1 MIGTKK
7 ELSSEQHT
15 LYSELIPEHKKVV
28 DKERHLYEVT
38 PKHKRYRIYIG
49 RFFELKK
56 GLHSVFNELR
66 EAKEYDYLEFMIN
79 SGGGFVHE
87 GMQFFNIIQE
97 KFINRTVTYLDN
109 RGYSM
114 GALLF
119 CMGHKRVIYPYSD
132 LMFHTYSHGSQGKG
146 GEVKTYVDHTSK
158 KLDRF
163 FYDIIVSNGFLSDDE
178 FQKMTIGQD
187 YWMDA
192 KELCKREIATHVI
205 VGGEEITAKEYLR
218 LLKKEKMEKKA
229 QKAEKKEV
237 NLQSEE
243 RSKKTKSKKKSKQ

>member
-1 MIGTKK
+1 MTGAKK

-28 DKERHLYEVT
+28 NKEQHLYEVT

-66 EAKEYDYLEFMIN
+66 EAKENDYLEFMIN

-97 KFINRTVTYLDN
+97 KFCGRAVAYLDN

-119 CMGHKRVIYPYSD
+119 CMADKRVVYPYSD

-146 GEVKTYVDHTSK
+146 SEVKTHVEHTSK
-158 KLDRF
+158 KLERF
-163 FYDIIVSNGFLSDDE
+163 FHDIIVKKGFLSQEE
-178 FQKMTIGQD
+178 FQKMIIGQD

-192 KELCKREIATHVI
+192 KELCKRGIATHVI
-205 VGGEEITAKEYLR
+205 TEGQELTAKQYLKE
-218 LLKKEKMEKKA
+218 LKKEKREKKA
-229 QKAEKKEV
+229 RKA
-237 NLQSEE
+237 
-243 RSKKTKSKKKSKQ
+243 KKKQEKLDNKS

>member
-1 MIGTKK
+1 MTGGKK

-15 LYSELIPEHKKVV
+15 LYSELILEHKRVV
-28 DKERHLYEVT
+28 NKEKNIYEVT
-38 PKHKRYRIYIG
+38 PKHKRYRVYIG

-66 EAKEYDYLEFMIN
+66 EAKEHDYMEFMIN

-97 KFINRTVTYLDN
+97 KFSGRTVAYLDN

-119 CMGHKRVIYPYSD
+119 CMADKRVVYPYSD
-132 LMFHTYSHGSQGKG
+132 LMFHTYSHGSHGKG
-146 GEVKTYVDHTSK
+146 GEVKSHVEHTSS
-158 KLDRF
+158 KLERF
-163 FYDIIVSNGFLSDDE
+163 FYDLIVKKGFLTEEE
-178 FQKMTIGQD
+178 FKKMIIGQD

-192 KELCKREIATHVI
+192 KELCKRGIATDVI
-205 VGGEEITAKEYLR
+205 VGGEELTAKQYLKQLKQEKR
-218 LLKKEKMEKKA
+218 AKKEEKIKKEALLKVEK
-229 QKAEKKEV
+229 
-237 NLQSEE
+237 
-243 RSKKTKSKKKSKQ
+243 KSKKKKK

>member
-1 MIGTKK
+1 MTNAKK

-28 DKERHLYEVT
+28 NKERHLYQIT

-56 GLHSVFNELR
+56 GLHSVFNELK
-66 EAKEYDYLEFMIN
+66 EAKGNDYLEFIIN
-79 SGGGFVHE
+79 SGGGFVQE
-87 GMQFFNIIQE
+87 GMQFYNIIQE
-97 KFINRTVTYLDN
+97 KFTKRTVAYLDN

-119 CMGHKRVIYPYSD
+119 CMAEKRIIYPYSD
-132 LMFHTYSHGSQGKG
+132 LMFHTYSHGSHGKG
-146 GEVKTYVDHTSK
+146 NEVKTHVDHTSK
-158 KLDRF
+158 KLERF
-163 FYDIIVSNGFLSDDE
+163 FYDIIVKKGFLSDEE
-178 FQKMTIGQD
+178 FKKMLIGQD

-205 VGGEEITAKEYLR
+205 IGGEELTAKAYLKA
-218 LLKKEKMEKKA
+218 LKKEKNAKKEKK
-229 QKAEKKEV
+229 KNKKIISNNE
-237 NLQSEE
+237 N
-243 RSKKTKSKKKSKQ
+243 

>member
-1 MIGTKK
+1 MTGAKK

-15 LYSELIPEHKKVV
+15 LYSELISEHKKVV
-28 DKERHLYEVT
+28 NKERRLYEVT

-56 GLHSVFNELR
+56 GLHSVFNELK
-66 EAKEYDYLEFMIN
+66 EAKGHDYLELIIN

-97 KFINRTVTYLDN
+97 KFFNRTTTYLDN

-119 CMGHKRVIYPYSD
+119 CMGNKRVIYPYSD
-132 LMFHTYSHGSQGKG
+132 LMFHTYSHGSHGKG
-146 GEVKTYVDHTSK
+146 GEVKTHVEHTSK
-158 KLDRF
+158 KLERF
-163 FYDIIVSNGFLSDDE
+163 FYDIIVKKGFLSEEE
-178 FQKMTIGQD
+178 FKKMIIGQD

-205 VGGEEITAKEYLR
+205 TKGKELTAREYLKA
-218 LLKKEKMEKKA
+218 LKKEKRDNKEKK
-229 QKAEKKEV
+229 KNKKI
-237 NLQSEE
+237 N
-243 RSKKTKSKKKSKQ
+243 SKNEN

>member
-1 MIGTKK
+1 MMTGAKK

-15 LYSELIPEHKKVV
+15 LYSEQIPENKRVV
-28 DKERHLYEVT
+28 NKEKNLYEVT

-66 EAKEYDYLEFMIN
+66 EAKEHDYMEFMIN

-87 GMQFFNIIQE
+87 GMQFYNIIQE
-97 KFINRTVTYLDN
+97 KFNGRTVAYLDN

-119 CMGHKRVIYPYSD
+119 CMADKRVVYPYSD
-132 LMFHTYSHGSQGKG
+132 LMFHTYSHGSHGKG
-146 GEVKTYVDHTSK
+146 GEVKSHVKHTSA
-158 KLDRF
+158 KLEQF
-163 FYDIIVSNGFLSDDE
+163 FYDLIVKKGFLSEDE
-178 FQKMTIGQD
+178 FKKMIIGQD

-192 KELCKREIATHVI
+192 KELCKRDIATHVI
-205 VGGEEITAKEYLR
+205 IAGKELTAKQYLKELKQEKR
-218 LLKKEKMEKKA
+218 AKKEEKI
-229 QKAEKKEV
+229 KKE
-237 NLQSEE
+237 SEE
-243 RSKKTKSKKKSKQ
+243 KVKSKSKKKK

>member
-1 MIGTKK
+1 MTGAKK

-15 LYSELIPEHKKVV
+15 LYSELISEHKRVV
-28 DKERHLYEVT
+28 NKEKNLYEVT
-38 PKHKRYRIYIG
+38 PKHKKYRVYIG

-66 EAKEYDYLEFMIN
+66 EAKENDYLEFMIN

-97 KFINRTVTYLDN
+97 KFVGRTVAYLDN

-119 CMGHKRVIYPYSD
+119 CMADKRVIYPYSD
-132 LMFHTYSHGSQGKG
+132 LMFHTYSHGSHGKG
-146 GEVKTYVDHTSK
+146 GEVKSHVEHTSK
-158 KLDRF
+158 KLERF
-163 FYDIIVSNGFLSDDE
+163 FYDLIVEKGFLSEEE
-178 FQKMTIGQD
+178 FRKMVIGQD

-192 KELCKREIATHVI
+192 KELCKRGLATHVI
-205 VGGEEITAKEYLR
+205 VAGEELTAKQYLKD
-218 LLKKEKMEKKA
+218 LKKEKRL
-229 QKAEKKEV
+229 KKE
-237 NLQSEE
+237 L
-243 RSKKTKSKKKSKQ
+243 KKQKEPKIKSKKKSK